1 MTGSGKHMKGDST
14 GTGIESDYESDGGD
28 DAFDGDDMF
37 FGGEDLSDDDDYYEE
52 YERKLDFD

>member
-1 MTGSGKHMKGDST
+1 MKGDST
-14 GTGIESDYESDGGD
+14 GTGIESDYESDGDD
-28 DAFDGDDMF
+28 DAFDGGDTF

>member
-1 MTGSGKHMKGDST
+1 MKGDST
-14 GTGIESDYESDGGD
+14 GTGIESDYESDGDD
-28 DAFDGDDMF
+28 DAFDGDDTF